1 MKYKDPKL
9 YFFIQVLIFEPTHP
23 RKNITLSIT
32 GVSDVIFKTKN
43 YLIKKLDSVD
53 FNFDKFQNQTNY
65 QMIKFLLK
73 FIQNAFIAD

>member
-1 MKYKDPKL
+1 MKGALNRIKPEVENEIQGSKVYI
-9 YFFIQVLIFEPTHP
+9 YIFIFNFIQVLIFEPTHP

-53 FNFDKFQNQTNY
+53 FNFEKFQN
-65 QMIKFLLK
+65 
-73 FIQNAFIAD
+73 